1 MTKYNSSLVVEVSGS
16 LKIPN
21 WWEKTL
27 FTCFIYL
34 FYLPVFCV
42 FFFNAEI
49 VTVPARLK
57 ELEVG
62 AHALQHFNG

>member
-1 MTKYNSSLVVEVSGS
+1 MGKD
-16 LKIPN
+16 I
-21 WWEKTL
+21 
-27 FTCFIYL
+27 IYL

>member
-21 WWEKTL
+21 WREKTL
-27 FTCFIYL
+27 FTCFIHL
-34 FYLPVFCV
+34 FFVC

-62 AHALQHFNG
+62 AHALQHFNS